1 MVMANGGTTS
11 FIERCEEELKQH
23 LTNLKG
29 KGNQTLSVE
38 TVSAQE
44 LQQTQSLID
53 RMDCL
58 TATLPFGTREKAEER
73 LVQYRNDLKK
83 LNERSSQ
90 FIFSVRQPSAED
102 SESALLKNEQQLFE
116 NNNKI
121 LEAEQVAFQSEQ
133 MGMNSLNDLKRQRE
147 QLLAAQKRLHETD
160 SNVGHSNRLMNEM
173 FARMNINRVLSYAV
187 VGLLIITILL
197 VIYYKIFG

>member
-1 MVMANGGTTS
+1 
-11 FIERCEEELKQH
+11 
-23 LTNLKG
+23 
-29 KGNQTLSVE
+29 
-38 TVSAQE
+38 
-44 LQQTQSLID
+44 
-53 RMDCL
+53 MDCL
-58 TATLPFGTREKAEER
+58 TATLPVGTRGKAEER

-83 LNERSSQ
+83 LNERNSQ
-90 FIFSVRQPSAED
+90 FIFSIRQPSAED
-102 SESALLKNEQQLFE
+102 PESALLKNEQQLIE

-121 LEAEQVAFQSEQ
+121 VEAEQVAFQSEQ
-133 MGMNSLNDLKRQRE
+133 MGMNTLNDLRRQRE